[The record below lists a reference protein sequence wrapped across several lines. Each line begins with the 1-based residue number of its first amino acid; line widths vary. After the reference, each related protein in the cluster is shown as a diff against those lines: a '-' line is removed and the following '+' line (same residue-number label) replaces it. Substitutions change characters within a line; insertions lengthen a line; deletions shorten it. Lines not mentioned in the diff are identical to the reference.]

1 MAAHLM
7 ARNAKF
13 ENDSVILVEDIPPII
28 EYQVTKDVTVSDH
41 GPV

>member
-1 MAAHLM
+1 MAAYLI

-13 ENDSVILVEDIPPII
+13 VNDSVIWVKNIPPII
-28 EYQVTKDVTVSDH
+28 EYQITKDVVVSDH